1 MRQLNNQKIVRI
13 SFSLTKGRRSRRWT
27 LLSISAVHQLFYIS
41 ICIWTLPTADTTF
54 IKLKLGFVMRSN
66 GVVKSVHILKLYI
79 HVSPKC
85 LLALALKLLKALLD
99 LLEYKVNS
107 FDLNSFWAV
116 ERSSVNEF
124 LFQFLH
130 LCMLAILIQILEIK
144 L

>member
-1 MRQLNNQKIVRI
+1 
-13 SFSLTKGRRSRRWT
+13 
-27 LLSISAVHQLFYIS
+27 
-41 ICIWTLPTADTTF
+41 
-54 IKLKLGFVMRSN
+54 MRSN